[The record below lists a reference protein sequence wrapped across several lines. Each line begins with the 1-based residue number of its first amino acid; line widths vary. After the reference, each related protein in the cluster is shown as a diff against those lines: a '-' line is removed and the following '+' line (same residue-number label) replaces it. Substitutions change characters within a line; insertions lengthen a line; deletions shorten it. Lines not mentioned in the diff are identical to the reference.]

1 MNLDTLEALAKAA
14 IAARDYGDDSTE
26 GIAYDIMCG
35 AIFQKQ
41 ANPET
46 ILALIALLREMGEA
60 LRCMQDGSELAA
72 YLPNEFSWGA
82 AKDYD
87 KVCRA
92 FEKYKEMT
100 K

>member
-1 MNLDTLEALAKAA
+1 MNTLEALAKAA
-14 IAARDYGDDSTE
+14 LNEPSPYVCELLKFNAA
-26 GIAYDIMCG
+26 
-35 AIFQKQ
+35 

-46 ILALIALLREMGEA
+46 ILALIALLREIGEA